1 MQTYTVDEVRRRYI
15 GKVYMAYYHRQRRC
29 YRFELPDRLVRA
41 LLQGSCTGDR
51 VAVKIVDIVAEPELK
66 LLILQFICVS
76 QENGPQEDAERHAEG
91 NPDG

>member
-1 MQTYTVDEVRRRYI
+1 MQTYTVDEIRRRYI
-15 GKVYMAYYHRQRRC
+15 GKVYMAYYHRQRKC
-29 YRFELPDRLVRA
+29 YRFELPDKLVRV
-41 LLQGSCTGDR
+41 LLQESCTGDR

-76 QENGPQEDAERHAEG
+76 QENGPQENIERCTEG